1 MVNKDG
7 YQALYNKY
15 RPQRFADVFGQ
26 ESVVKV
32 LQNEL
37 AHNRASHAYLF
48 SGERG
53 TGKTTLGRLLAKA
66 LNCQQGMQPEPC
78 NRCNH
83 CTNVGTESFLD
94 LIEIDAA
101 SNTSVDDIRD
111 LRDKVRLSPSSGRFR
126 IYLIDEVHQLSRA
139 AYNAFLKTLEE
150 PPPHVIFIL
159 ATTDPH
165 RVLPTVRS
173 RCQHLRFRRLTID
186 NIVQQLIKIVDGES
200 ASADAGSLQLIA
212 ANSDGSMRD
221 AIGTLEQALA
231 YSQDTVTEQSVR
243 EMLGLSNTD
252 TILEVIEAMSNVDI
266 SLALQILDNAV
277 AEGANPATLRES
289 LAGYFRI
296 LLLIRTGRMSDD
308 SSTYTD
314 FELSK
319 LKSVAPS
326 FPRLGMIVT
335 ALECLIEDPRSVQL
349 TSSRLQLELS
359 IVRICLSLSTNL
371 DVTAD
376 PAEQRSSP
384 NANPEEKKA
393 PPNKMAAQNLSSEQP
408 DSTPSNASPA
418 DHADHIESELLTDG
432 EISSDTVLEGA
443 DKSQTIPV
451 NTDTD
456 VQTTSP
462 STQVTENS
470 NFNLTGSQHKA
481 DMASILDRLVTRSDQ
496 LQSELKKWGP
506 MFAPFAMDADIF
518 TDEESIVFLVPYS
531 AHLDVLSKTDNLTR
545 LRQIVSNIVGE
556 SVSVRVELADRD
568 SEYIDPNENN
578 VENKLVDTAINI
590 YGAEIIKDPTT
601 NTEELI

>member
-1 MVNKDG
+1 MVNNDG

-66 LNCQQGMQPEPC
+66 LNCKQGMQPEPC

-83 CTNVGTESFLD
+83 CANVGTESFLD

-173 RCQHLRFRRLTID
+173 RCQHLKFRRLTIE
-186 NIVQQLIKIVDGES
+186 NIVHQLIRIVDGES

-221 AIGTLEQALA
+221 AISTLEQALA
-231 YSQDTVTEQSVR
+231 YSQNTVTEQSVR
-243 EMLGLSNTD
+243 EMLGLTSTD

-266 SLALQILDNAV
+266 NSALRILDAAV
-277 AEGANPATLRES
+277 DAGANPVTLRES

-296 LLLIRTGRMSDD
+296 LLLIRTGRMSD
-308 SSTYTD
+308 SSSKYTD
-314 FELSK
+314 FEISK

-335 ALECLIEDPRSVQL
+335 ALECLIEDPKSVQL

-359 IVRICLSLSTNL
+359 IVRICLSLSTNADVKT
-371 DVTAD
+371 DVT
-376 PAEQRSSP
+376 EQPSSSSLNHKDKP
-384 NANPEEKKA
+384 TT
-393 PPNKMAAQNLSSEQP
+393 PNKMAVQKSISKQP
-408 DSTPSNASPA
+408 DPTPDSAVPTDSVESNLLAHSETSHETMPSEAKEPQPKPA
-418 DHADHIESELLTDG
+418 IIDANPE
-432 EISSDTVLEGA
+432 
-443 DKSQTIPV
+443 
-451 NTDTD
+451 
-456 VQTTSP
+456 TTNP
-462 STQVTENS
+462 STEVPESS
-470 NFNLTGSQHKA
+470 NYDFSKSQHKS
-481 DMASILDRLVTRSDQ
+481 DMGPILDRLVTRSDQ
-496 LQSELKKWGP
+496 LRTELRKWGP
-506 MFAPFAMDADIF
+506 MFAPFAMEAEIC
-518 TDEESIVFLVPYS
+518 TDEDSIVFLVPYS
-531 AHLDVLSKTDNLTR
+531 AHLDVLGKTDNLTR

-568 SEYIDPNENN
+568 NEDIDTNETN
-578 VENKLVDTAINI
+578 VGNKLVDTAINI
-590 YGAEIIKDPTT
+590 YGAELIEDLTT
-601 NTEELI
+601 NSEEPL